1 MRLLNRPSMGT
12 PLDTHSGVGNCWCGQ
27 SFFTGSDG
35 INRIVTSQ
43 GRALS
48 TWQLQLS
55 PAPHLVLEGQATV
68 VTGQD
73 EGFFTTVSSNGL
85 AAGSAIIWAVGR
97 PTNNNPA
104 FVNLFA
110 YAATVSGGTYTQLFS
125 SPAGTWPHT
134 GGNANIVPVVANG
147 KVYVA
152 AYKALTI
159 FGGSGAAALP
169 ALQPAAQPNT
179 ATTPSSL
186 QMINS
191 PHIVSG
197 VLSAIDGPTLTLKNR
212 GGKPVKVDDSQAA
225 KNGRIGTPLELG
237 VSLTAQGSIIEANG
251 ALEAVSIVRAKGTSG
266 ELWPA
271 DR

>member
-1 MRLLNRPSMGT
+1 MGT

-104 FVNLFA
+104 FVNLYA

-134 GGNANIVPVVANG
+134 EANANIVPVVANG

-169 ALQPAAQPNT
+169 ALQPAAQP
-179 ATTPSSL
+179 
-186 QMINS
+186 NS